1 MFLEGLWLSVF
12 VVSVFKQQLRI
23 RDCATCSCLTFSQK
37 PPLDLLIFLLETA
50 ACIKRCR
57 NAEWKGTVAAQWTLG
72 SCWRGLVCWRP
83 WKELMGMDVD
93 IETCT
98 SYGRGTA
105 RPLQRLL
112 LFENTLCAG
121 FVQCSG
127 MGGCLGPAWGVFS
140 DSFHG
145 VFSWAFPQPSKIKHD
160 NLFPW
165 HIWELPVLRL
175 PWAFHFQAFL
185 LWRVLQEH
193 ILEAFVMQSCY
204 SWNNI
209 AL

>member
-1 MFLEGLWLSVF
+1 MQNAGAQLLHCGHLALANVAWCAGDPERSLWSECGYGNRH
-12 VVSVFKQQLRI
+12 QL
-23 RDCATCSCLTFSQK
+23 QK
-37 PPLDLLIFLLETA
+37 RHHQAAAETPF
-50 ACIKRCR
+50 I
-57 NAEWKGTVAAQWTLG
+57 WKP
-72 SCWRGLVCWRP
+72 LVCW
-83 WKELMGMDVD
+83 
-93 IETCT
+93 
-98 SYGRGTA
+98 
-105 RPLQRLL
+105 
-112 LFENTLCAG
+112 FCA
-121 FVQCSG
+121 VHG
-127 MGGCLGPAWGVFS
+127 MGGCLGPAWAVLS

-209 AL
+209 AS